1 MAAIR
6 IRTGGVEVDVDDE
19 ASLDAMR
26 RKGLL
31 GADAERLTSQGWQV
45 IDRPPRGTAP
55 PAADPWAAWSD
66 VDEHAAEAALET
78 ITARPGDDLVELPI
92 GAVTPMPN
100 PIVTS
105 RPRNLAVTSAGTA
118 GAAPPAAAAADVSPA
133 RPPPPSP
140 LPGSSPA
147 SLPPLAGGQLI
158 DFPSRP
164 RTTTPTLTRPPAPPP
179 PLVRPW
185 RVLGMILV
193 GVSIAGGLWA
203 VAEMSRPVSQ
213 PVLSVAPPAVPPTLD
228 PFKAIEADLRA
239 APLGDVR
246 EVHRPG
252 DLGDALLIEL
262 QQLGVEVVS
271 VNATVTRWTGRKDDV
286 PAAAEMRI
294 TFRPSD
300 ALNRDLGAILIATG
314 RYKLHYKL
322 DVPVL
327 EATMST
333 DEGLAATALDSAL
346 AEKFAQSRIG
356 LKAALGLK

>member
-6 IRTGGVEVDVDDE
+6 IRTGGVEVEVDDE
-19 ASLDAMR
+19 ASLDDMR
-26 RKGLL
+26 RRGLL

-45 IDRPPRGTAP
+45 IHRPARPSPSA
-55 PAADPWAAWSD
+55 AADPWAAWSD

-78 ITARPGDDLVELPI
+78 ITARPGDDLAELPI

-100 PIVTS
+100 PIITS
-105 RPRNLAVTSAGTA
+105 RPKNLAGSAPV
-118 GAAPPAAAAADVSPA
+118 AAPTAASPVVSPA
-133 RPPPPSP
+133 RVPPPI
-140 LPGSSPA
+140 SPA
-147 SLPPLAGGQLI
+147 ASPPSSLPPLSGGQLI

-164 RTTTPTLTRPPAPPP
+164 RTTTPTLTRPAPPPP

-185 RVLGMILV
+185 RVVGMILV

-213 PVLSVAPPAVPPTLD
+213 PVLSVAPPVTPKEID
-228 PFKAIEADLRA
+228 PFKALEADLRA

-262 QQLGVEVVS
+262 QQLGVEIVS
-271 VNATVTRWTGRKDDV
+271 VDATVTRWTGRKSDV
-286 PAAAEMRI
+286 PAAAELRV
-294 TFRPSD
+294 TFRPSES
-300 ALNRDLGAILIATG
+300 LNRDLGAILIATG

-333 DEGLAATALDSAL
+333 DEGLQATTLDPAL

-356 LKAALGLK
+356 LKVALGLK

>member
-19 ASLDAMR
+19 ASLDDMR
-26 RKGLL
+26 RRGLL

-45 IDRPPRGTAP
+45 IHRLARPSPSA
-55 PAADPWAAWSD
+55 AADPWAAWSD

-105 RPRNLAVTSAGTA
+105 RPKNLAGTA
-118 GAAPPAAAAADVSPA
+118 VPAPPPAASPVVSPA
-133 RPPPPSP
+133 RVPPAVPVAAPPS
-140 LPGSSPA
+140 

-203 VAEMSRPVSQ
+203 VAEMTRPVSQ
-213 PVLSVAPPAVPPTLD
+213 PVLSVAPPVTPKAVD
-228 PFKAIEADLRA
+228 PFKALEAELRA

-262 QQLGVEVVS
+262 QQLGLEIVS
-271 VNATVTRWTGRKDDV
+271 VNATVTRWSGRKSDL
-286 PAAAEMRI
+286 PAAAEVRV
-294 TFRPSD
+294 TFRPSES
-300 ALNRDLGAILIATG
+300 LNRDLGAILIAAG

-322 DVPVL
+322 DIPVL

-333 DEGLAATALDSAL
+333 DEGLQATVLDPSL